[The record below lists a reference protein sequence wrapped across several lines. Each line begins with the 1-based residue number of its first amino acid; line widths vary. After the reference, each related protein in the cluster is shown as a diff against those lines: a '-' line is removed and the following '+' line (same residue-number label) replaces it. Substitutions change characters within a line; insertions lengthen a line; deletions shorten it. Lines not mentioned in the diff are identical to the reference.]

1 MKHKGN
7 TLSGLML
14 IKYLPASQSYR
25 VVFMSEVGFNYFD
38 YEFLSSEKS
47 NFKIHYSVSY
57 LNNRSFIKK
66 IKPDL
71 ESLFM
76 NYPESIEKSHFKDDK
91 EGIILTRYQGIG
103 VNSYY
108 SRNEN
113 EELFSKIEIKGMFYT
128 KSRIEI
134 FEYLGSGPSKIHIIH
149 KPKNLAI
156 DLVKISK
163 Y

>member
-1 MKHKGN
+1 MKFKGN
-7 TLSGLML
+7 NLSGLML
-14 IKYLPASQSYR
+14 VKWLPGSQSYR

-38 YEFLSSEKS
+38 YEFLFGEKN

-76 NYPESIEKSHFKDDK
+76 NYPESIEKSHFIDEKD
-91 EGIILTRYQGIG
+91 GIILTRYQGIG

-113 EELFSKIEIKGMFYT
+113 EELYSKIEIKGMFYT
-128 KSRIEI
+128 KSRIEVM
-134 FEYLGSGPSKIHIIH
+134 EYLGLGPSKIHIIH
-149 KPKNLAI
+149 KPKSFEI
-156 DLVKISK
+156 DLIRIEK